1 MAMTDSE
8 FLCLVQDGDVHYLF
22 DPVGLRGICAFRG
35 QVEEASM
42 TLDVAYALSLLAD
55 QGLPGWVDDYFLG
68 CERIDVDD
76 TRSARLFAPET
87 LVPLDRTHIEPE
99 YLRNHF
105 GPLIEPRKRAD
116 EIMP

>member
-1 MAMTDSE
+1 MTDSE
-8 FLCLVQDGDVHYLF
+8 FLCLAQDGDVHYLF

-68 CERIDVDD
+68 CECLDVDD
-76 TRSARLFAPET
+76 LDQAHALAPES
-87 LVPLDRTHIEPE
+87 LVPLDRDHVEPIFLSCLLHGGRE
-99 YLRNHF
+99 DR
-105 GPLIEPRKRAD
+105 ERAD